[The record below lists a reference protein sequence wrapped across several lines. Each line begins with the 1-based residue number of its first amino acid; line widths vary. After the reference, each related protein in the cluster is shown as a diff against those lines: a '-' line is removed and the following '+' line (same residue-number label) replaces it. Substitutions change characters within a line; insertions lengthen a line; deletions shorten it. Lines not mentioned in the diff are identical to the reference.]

1 MRFLSRLS
9 AGRELATTLRPFAK
23 SGSLVYALPRG
34 GIVVAAEVARILRL
48 PLDLILVRKIGHPSN
63 PEFAAGALA
72 EGGDAVYDDAEVATL
87 DDEWRLEVEKN
98 ARHII
103 AQRRK
108 MYFPENYVHPSVTER
123 PVIIVDDGMATGLT
137 MLAAVT
143 ALLKQQ
149 PRRIIVAAPVA
160 SRSSID
166 LLRNRADKCIVLDN
180 PDNFG
185 GAVGMHYDD
194 FPQVDDITV
203 TKLLERS
210 KNYAIRQTTAVN
222 PKT

>member
-9 AGRELATTLRPFAK
+9 AGRELATALRPFAK
-23 SGSLVYALPRG
+23 SGSVIFALPRG

-48 PLDLILVRKIGHPSN
+48 PLDLILARKIGHPTN
-63 PEFAAGALA
+63 PEFAAGAIA
-72 EGGDAVYDDAEVATL
+72 EGGEPVYNNAEAAAL
-87 DDEWRLEVEKN
+87 DDEWRMEAEKN
-98 ARHII
+98 ARHVIT
-103 AQRRK
+103 QRRK
-108 MYFPENYVHPSVTER
+108 LYFSEDFIHPQVTDKQT
-123 PVIIVDDGMATGLT
+123 IIVDDGMATGLT

-143 ALLKQQ
+143 FLRKQQ
-149 PRRIIVAAPVA
+149 PKRIIVAIPAA

-166 LLRNRADKCIVLDN
+166 LLKNRADKCIVLDN
-180 PDNFG
+180 PDSFG
-185 GAVGMHYDD
+185 GAVGMYYDD
-194 FPQVDDITV
+194 FPQVDDATV